1 MNRSAQSCRFLVESY
16 FFAPGYPERYP
27 PFSTRNETTILNLL
41 PALANPL
48 RRVG

>member
-1 MNRSAQSCRFLVESY
+1 MEVHLSRLGDR
-16 FFAPGYPERYP
+16 GRYP